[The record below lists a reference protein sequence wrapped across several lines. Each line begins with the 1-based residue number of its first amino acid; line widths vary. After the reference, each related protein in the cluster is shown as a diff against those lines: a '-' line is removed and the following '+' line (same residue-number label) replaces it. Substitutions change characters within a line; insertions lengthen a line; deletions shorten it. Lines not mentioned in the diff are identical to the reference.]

1 MLPAHNSSYSLSYKT
16 AKTESASYF
25 ILETLYTTSFNMVCA
40 AALIL
45 AGLAAASPMVSQS
58 GGNYPAKSFSQGF
71 HLVVNNT
78 DPSRELAEPVHAM
91 FLQGIHIGPPNS
103 LVGTRTTRSRRV
115 FYQNGT
121 EDEFRSGNAHILS
134 DAASQSITYGLSFR
148 LEGDA
153 AQGFVFRLDA
163 GPGQKGVAMSPN
175 HHPCAFLNVPGL
187 AMCNRPV
194 EYYRGRKM
202 NLLKMFPNPT
212 GNLWKMPE
220 ECTPVR
226 LLPQCIPLPD
236 AQQGVSPSH
245 EFVQTTHCYKNVSA
259 IDWSMYTPC
268 DQVR

>member
-1 MLPAHNSSYSLSYKT
+1 
-16 AKTESASYF
+16 
-25 ILETLYTTSFNMVCA
+25 MVCA

-78 DPSRELAEPVHAM
+78 DPSRELADPVHTM
-91 FLQGIHIGPPNS
+91 FLQSFHIGPPNN
-103 LVGTRTTRSRRV
+103 LVGTNSTARSRRV
-115 FYQNGT
+115 FYQNAT

-134 DAASQSITYGLSFR
+134 DAGSQNIPYGLSFR
-148 LEGDA
+148 LEEDA

-163 GPGQKGVAMSPN
+163 GPGQKGVAISPN
-175 HHPCAFLNVPGL
+175 HHPCAFLKVPGL
-187 AMCNRPV
+187 AMCNQPV
-194 EYYRGRKM
+194 KHYRDRKM

-212 GNLWKMPE
+212 GNLWKIPE
-220 ECTPVR
+220 ECAPVR

-236 AQQGVSPSH
+236 AQQGAKSTH
-245 EFVQTTHCYKNVSA
+245 EFAQTTHCYKNVSA
-259 IDWSMYTPC
+259 IDWSMYTSC